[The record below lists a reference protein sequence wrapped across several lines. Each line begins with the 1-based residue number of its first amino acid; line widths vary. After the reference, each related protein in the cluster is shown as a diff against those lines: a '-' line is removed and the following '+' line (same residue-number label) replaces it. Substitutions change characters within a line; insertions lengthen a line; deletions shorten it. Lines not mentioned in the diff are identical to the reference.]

1 MKLVLIHGRDQQGQ
15 DPDVLQSDWL
25 AALDRGLQECHL
37 PRPSGLQV
45 EFPFFGDKLAELIR
59 KLEEPILH
67 DVLTRGPGKIDS
79 SITALQAEMLQ
90 EMADSPAS
98 TISDSD
104 VKAQLQG
111 DVQTRDAQNWG
122 WVIAL
127 AKALDTAGLGGPTID
142 LVTHDVAV
150 YLENFGVRKQ
160 VDAIVQKA
168 FTGGPYVVVAHSLG
182 SVVAYHVLRSV
193 DAISDVRLFVTV
205 GSPLGL
211 KAVRTRLDLVPPCE
225 MPGCIPTKMWFNARD
240 PKDIVAAYPL
250 DAGHFNIDPAITNHS
265 DVNNHTPNHH
275 SIGGYLDDPEVAR
288 AIHGAL
294 V

>member
-127 AKALDTAGLGGPTID
+127 AKALDTAAWAVPPLIWSLTMWRSIWKISAFASKWTLSSKKPLRGALTLLSRIRWVQWSPTTSYALSMLYLTSGCSSRSALRWDSKRSGPGSTWCRLAKCLGAFRPRCGLTLAIPRILWPPIRSTLVTSTSIRPSRIIPMSTTTRPTITASE
-142 LVTHDVAV
+142 VISTTP
-150 YLENFGVRKQ
+150 RWQ
-160 VDAIVQKA
+160 
-168 FTGGPYVVVAHSLG
+168 GPS
-182 SVVAYHVLRSV
+182 
-193 DAISDVRLFVTV
+193 T
-205 GSPLGL
+205 
-211 KAVRTRLDLVPPCE
+211 
-225 MPGCIPTKMWFNARD
+225 
-240 PKDIVAAYPL
+240 
-250 DAGHFNIDPAITNHS
+250 
-265 DVNNHTPNHH
+265 
-275 SIGGYLDDPEVAR
+275 
-288 AIHGAL
+288 AL
-294 V
+294 